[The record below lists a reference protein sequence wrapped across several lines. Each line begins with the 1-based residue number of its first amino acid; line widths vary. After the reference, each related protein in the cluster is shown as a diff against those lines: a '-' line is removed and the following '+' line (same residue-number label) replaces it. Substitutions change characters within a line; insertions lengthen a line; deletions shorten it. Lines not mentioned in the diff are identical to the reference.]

1 MDFHWQQAITDKRVI
16 GASIAGVTAGTDHR
30 ADVTEVASDFRV
42 QTTNA
47 DSALF
52 HVRSAQQH
60 IHQLLHFTTHLLCQ
74 LAGLDHVVFQQIA
87 TNPADQ
93 VQAVGFTRTGK
104 DLCHF
109 HGGFTHAEEL
119 HKAGVEAGKV
129 AGETEVEQMRVQAF
143 HLQQNGADHL
153 RTFWHLNT
161 HRVFYRRGVGGA
173 VGKAADPAH
182 TVREEGHFVVT
193 HTGFRQFFH
202 AAMNVEQTV
211 VGVDNVF
218 AIDEQTE
225 VARFVRSDVQ
235 RTNRHDVVFLVAQ
248 FVDELVG
255 FSIGGRCRTLTIIH
269 AVFTQRI
276 KFIRPVIR
284 QHQTTFIRQTNRNQT
299 VHIAHFTLAPH
310 RRRNARRHGRI
321 LRFVGVNFDANRYP
335 TLGALLHRQHVIN
348 GVMTIQFAFVVT
360 KKHRQPAPLL
370 VVEKL
375 HHFRQIVHLYGDS
388 QLIFGLPGVVQHD
401 ARKCLIQRGEIMLT

>member
-1 MDFHWQQAITDKRVI
+1 
-16 GASIAGVTAGTDHR
+16 
-30 ADVTEVASDFRV
+30 
-42 QTTNA
+42 
-47 DSALF
+47 
-52 HVRSAQQH
+52 
-60 IHQLLHFTTHLLCQ
+60 
-74 LAGLDHVVFQQIA
+74 
-87 TNPADQ
+87 
-93 VQAVGFTRTGK
+93 
-104 DLCHF
+104 
-109 HGGFTHAEEL
+109 
-119 HKAGVEAGKV
+119 
-129 AGETEVEQMRVQAF
+129 MRVQAF

-360 KKHRQPAPLL
+360 KQHRQPATLF

-375 HHFRQIVHLYGDS
+375 HHFRQVVHLYGDS